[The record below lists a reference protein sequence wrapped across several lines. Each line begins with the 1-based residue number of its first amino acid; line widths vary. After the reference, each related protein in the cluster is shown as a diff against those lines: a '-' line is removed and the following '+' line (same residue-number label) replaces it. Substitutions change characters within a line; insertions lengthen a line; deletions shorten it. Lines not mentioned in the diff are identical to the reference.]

1 MNNQYATYQPRR
13 QSLQLLYCMVVLF
26 YSEPVIPGSQDH
38 LLRHWDAPG
47 DLPASARP
55 RLRIQARRGQREA
68 QDQVVAG
75 K

>member
-1 MNNQYATYQPRR
+1 
-13 QSLQLLYCMVVLF
+13 MVVLF
-26 YSEPVIPGSQDH
+26 YSKPVIPGSQDH